1 MSRMHPTAYLE
12 HHADVYAAHLMHKH
26 GVTLDQYLAD
36 PARYEH
42 LLGAP
47 SSWTACHGTTC
58 GRSSR
63 CTTSATRN
71 AVALRAAVI
80 ARCNRPNP

>member
-42 LLGAP
+42 LLGA
-47 SSWTACHGTTC
+47 
-58 GRSSR
+58 
-63 CTTSATRN
+63 
-71 AVALRAAVI
+71 RAAVR
-80 ARCNRPNP
+80 AAAPQAPPETPWHCELP